1 MQPLN
6 VNRKAILLTALF
18 LMVSASPFINSSSA
32 NEIEEI
38 EVLQTTV
45 NPGNNHTYHL
55 LSASSW
61 SDAASVAR
69 SLGGFLVTVDDA
81 EEDQWLFDTFAVDN
95 GTTRHL
101 WIGLS
106 DHQNEGDFRWHD
118 GTPFT
123 YRNWGDGQP
132 GDGDDEDYVHITGT
146 NMGSIEPAS
155 WNDLEDDPQYFPVY
169 GVVEIGEGAD
179 YALRFDGDDDHIVVD
194 EEIPEFIET
203 IEIEAWI
210 NVADTSGIQF
220 ITMLGDYGWG
230 LYLNNGF
237 LAYSNEYSLS
247 QNPISNISISE
258 GVWTHVKVVVNT
270 NTGGEF
276 FIDNQ
281 SAGLIDVNDS
291 QIPSGD
297 FGSNDCFQSGDDCD
311 ELYIGRMGAGCD
323 CNYFAGLLDDV
334 VIGDSSNLTF
344 TWEFKEGE
352 GDVTKDS
359 EGNEGEIQGA
369 AWVMPDGTI
378 IAQAVELENGEYYS
392 GINANAGDTLLF
404 FMEIPENTQYSYL
417 NMYSWDFEWQED
429 YYEEP
434 EYEIYI
440 SKDNIPSAWDHD
452 YEVETYY
459 GLYVYE
465 YFEWPEEGIY
475 WITVSSNY
483 NIENLEINAYWE
495 EAPEPPELDEM
506 TELNDGISV
515 TNQRIN
521 RNNGESLYF
530 YVDLQEEL
538 AELRINTWGGS
549 GDCELHIAFEA
560 LPYYDDWGWM
570 EDDSFSQESGSNKGR
585 QFGGQDK
592 SDHSYNQGNDETVQ
606 LFDAQP
612 GIYYIMMTSYR
623 GCREVT
629 IQADFTY
636 APDNIEPESAIELVD
651 GISYGPLSGY
661 DGLNQYF
668 YIDVPVGIERLEV
681 DLNNGDGEAKLMMR
695 LEQYPT
701 WTTYDKHSNA
711 PGAGD
716 KIGFND
722 PTPGRWYIMLGSEEF
737 YSRID
742 ITASFEDRYV
752 WSYDGEPIEL
762 FNGEEIE
769 GMNAPEGEELLF
781 FIELDESIASEMTI
795 KTWGGEGDLALY
807 AEIEEF
813 SWMDFEEDRPMGRQ
827 FGETEYVSDMEG
839 AEEMINIF
847 FVTGY
852 VEITIY
858 ANTAIDD
865 ISIVAT
871 WEVFDEPGP
880 GPGPD
885 PDPEPPVFD
894 DIMECNEF
902 VEITFEDF
910 DENEDGEISKEELL
924 YEEEVEEFEELDT
937 NKDGVLDISE
947 ITVELCSCDNELVI
961 VTSQIDSRDGRYSI
975 ETLSSMV
982 WKNEFDFFEMDSNND
997 MWIDN
1002 DEIEEYAGI
1011 CVTTYDPFDRD
1022 GDGVPD
1028 KDDAFPDDPDEDTD
1042 TDGDGI
1048 GDNSDIIAS
1057 VNNDVIW
1064 ISSGILG
1071 LILVTVL
1078 GVMFMRSKRKP
1089 EYAWQEYQKDN
1100 MSEAMLSQMTS
1111 GAVEPMPQQ
1120 VVPPALDLG
1129 PPVENVPDDM
1139 KIADLYD

>member
-344 TWEFKEGE
+344 SWEFKEGE

-359 EGNEGEIQGA
+359 EGNEGEIYGA

-570 EDDSFSQESGSNKGR
+570 EDDFFFQESGSNKGR

-947 ITVELCSCDNELVI
+947 ITVELCSCDNELFI